1 MTDLYLCV
9 PDDTMF
15 DTYVAAASK
24 YNQKLEDEKD
34 SGFDVYCEAETYMNV
49 GDTAFLKFGIISA
62 CAAEYDRDLNY
73 SVPQAFWLMPR
84 SSISKTPFICA
95 NSMGLIDMGYRGP
108 LMGAIRML
116 FGDNLETIKAGTRL
130 FQIVSGAAK
139 PWSSVNIVRSV
150 SEFPKPGSD
159 RGSGAFGS
167 TGL

>member
-15 DTYVAAASK
+15 DTYVAAATK
-24 YNQKLEDEKD
+24 YNQKPADEKD

-49 GDTAFLKFGIISA
+49 GDTAFLRFGITSA
-62 CAAEYDRDLNY
+62 CAAEHLSSAPKAY
-73 SVPQAFWLMPR
+73 WLMPR

-130 FQIVSGAAK
+130 FQIVSGSAE
-139 PWSSVNIVRSV
+139 PWSSVNIVRAV
-150 SEFPKPGSD
+150 SEFPKPDSD
-159 RGSGAFGS
+159 RGSGGFGS